1 MKFEQQSNFPRDV
14 WPRPGASQAKC
25 HLSELWQWSWIKTN
39 QRVLTVT
46 PPLGWLIQFGRRLI
60 GAEDTSDRGGRTRAA
75 SSAVSPAC
83 FQASAAKL
91 TWLAGA
97 SLYVLTVAQRC
108 FVVKRGCGWGRGVT
122 EEGREGKKKGHA
134 WRLIIESSCH
144 AEVTIT
150 SSLHLWR
157 LAADLMWPDIRL
169 SCPRRSFHLTR
180 SPLHLVHLFR

>member
-75 SSAVSPAC
+75 SFAVSPAC

-122 EEGREGKKKGHA
+122 EEGREGKKKRSRMA
-134 WRLIIESSCH
+134 SYYRKQ
-144 AEVTIT
+144 
-150 SSLHLWR
+150 
-157 LAADLMWPDIRL
+157 L
-169 SCPRRSFHLTR
+169 SCWGYNYIVSTFMAFGSRFNVAWYTTQLPEALIPLNALSFTL
-180 SPLHLVHLFR
+180 SAFV